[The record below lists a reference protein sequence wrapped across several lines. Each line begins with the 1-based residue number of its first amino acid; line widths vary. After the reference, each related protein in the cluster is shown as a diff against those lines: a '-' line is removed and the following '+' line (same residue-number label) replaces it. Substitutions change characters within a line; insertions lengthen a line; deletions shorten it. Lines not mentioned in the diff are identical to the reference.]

1 MTNSKTHIFL
11 VLIFAALSL
20 NLFAQTELS
29 AIKKLTNGADVIL
42 TGKVTNKTSTWNEN
56 KTRIFTTARLQ
67 VRDLLKGSNN
77 RAPVEIVYPGG
88 EVGDVGEIYTH
99 MPTFAENEEVLV
111 FLKKDLKKNK
121 YVVLNGE
128 EGKIPVLQDV
138 KTEGQ
143 MTSSNQKIEAIK
155 KQIRKFVNEQ

>member
-1 MTNSKTHIFL
+1 
-11 VLIFAALSL
+11 
-20 NLFAQTELS
+20 
-29 AIKKLTNGADVIL
+29 
-42 TGKVTNKTSTWNEN
+42 
-56 KTRIFTTARLQ
+56 
-67 VRDLLKGSNN
+67 
-77 RAPVEIVYPGG
+77 
-88 EVGDVGEIYTH
+88 

-111 FLKKDLKKNK
+111 FLKKDLKINR

-143 MTSSNQKIEAIK
+143 MTSSNQKIEALK